1 MPTPFSPRVYLESCL
16 SEAESLDVPRG
27 AAAVYS
33 RTSPIKTTVNE
44 DAVAFFPI
52 DATRAV
58 LVVAD
63 GLGGHAAGAK
73 ASATAIQML
82 QQSIESAITESE
94 PDLRAAILDG
104 MEQANRAIIDLG
116 TGAATTMSVAEV
128 DGNEVRSYHVGDS
141 VVLVFGQRGKL
152 KFQTVAH
159 SPVGFAV
166 EAGLMNEKEAMHHE
180 HRHIVSNVI
189 GSPDMRIE
197 IGSSLKITARDTI
210 LVASDGL
217 ADNLRVGQIVQ
228 RLCKGRL
235 LPAAK
240 KLASD
245 VFERMTHPREGEP
258 SKSDDMSFIAYRP
271 GLVPTNT

>member
-1 MPTPFSPRVYLESCL
+1 MPNPFSPRVYLESCL
-16 SEAESLDVPRG
+16 SEAESLEVPRG
-27 AAAVYS
+27 VAAIYS
-33 RTSPIKTTVNE
+33 CRSPAKTTPNE
-44 DAVAFFPI
+44 DAAAFFPV
-52 DATRAV
+52 DAARAV

-73 ASATAIQML
+73 ASATAIAQL
-82 QQSIESAITESE
+82 QQAIQQAMTQDP
-94 PDLRAAILDG
+94 PDMRAAILDG
-104 MEQANRAIIDLG
+104 MEQANRAVIELG
-116 TGAATTMSVAEV
+116 TGAATTMSVVEV
-128 DGNEVRSYHVGDS
+128 DRNEVRSYHVGDS

-152 KFQTVAH
+152 RFQTVAH

-197 IGSSLKITARDTI
+197 IGTSLKTSARDTI

-235 LPAAK
+235 LQAAK
-240 KLASD
+240 KLAAEVS
-245 VFERMTHPREGEP
+245 ERMTSPREGEP
-258 SKSDDMSFIAYRP
+258 SKADDMSFIAYRP
-271 GLVPTNT
+271 GPMPKS